1 METTNS
7 FQREQSFH
15 FIFSLYSFDGGHGS
29 NTYCGRQE
37 IKSIFAQD
45 KIFYY
50 YSLLV
55 TFVGSLCVFFLSFL
69 SSTALHIKETEDNEA
84 VVSTVIDLHR
94 LIKTKHLPAV
104 QGWVQVVF
112 STYGSDI

>member
-1 METTNS
+1 MEAVVIS
-7 FQREQSFH
+7 FLY
-15 FIFSLYSFDGGHGS
+15 FSLYFSDDGHGS
-29 NTYCGRQE
+29 ETYCGRQE
-37 IKSIFAQD
+37 LKSIFAQD
-45 KIFYY
+45 IIFYY
-50 YSLLV
+50 YYLPV
-55 TFVGSLCVFFLSFL
+55 TFVGSLCGCYQLSVLSVFSL

-112 STYGSDI
+112 NTYGSDI